1 MRQIT
6 ATEKYN
12 AVLEGSMAKREF
24 VRQMRQQYP
33 MYVSQ
38 YNGFD
43 DTVQIL
49 KNRNMIFE
57 ASKPAFSGVK
67 VYDDRPAL
75 TYSLDALERGIR
87 IELMA
92 AGKEIPNDYITPEE
106 YAKAEKKAKD
116 NLDKDCNHYINLL
129 SGESNKVDK
138 HDREKEVKRGEG
150 DVDTYNG
157 MKKATLKEEVE
168 EVVDPNPPMSED
180 AKKAM
185 LGKVI
190 GVLKTKYKDLITTN
204 IIKDF
209 VKTHYEDLLAGE
221 DIESE
226 FGEFVANNFEGPSD
240 FPSPGMEEKKGK
252 DIDMSS
258 KDGYIAFIDNEDIL
272 GTYGL
277 EDAEEMA
284 RELAMNH
291 HDAGQDQDNFVKS
304 FMAAYKEG
312 GYMVDDM
319 EEKKG
324 KDHDGDGD
332 IDSDDYLAARDK
344 AIKKA
349 MGKEVD
355 EAKSQQLKEAI
366 KTIIK
371 KSLINEAATAKLSDW
386 GEGYESFTGVK
397 SVVNELENIVTE
409 IEQFYN
415 KISDKIAKTMAKTAE
430 FQNEEGLKV
439 GAFIAPS
446 LEAAFKQ
453 DLRPVIKGGFLSK
466 VELPKVKT
474 ISRADI
480 QAAGG
485 GMDETPQEPKAT
497 VFTPNF

>member
-92 AGKEIPNDYITPEE
+92 AGKELPNDYITPEE

-116 NLDKDCNHYINLL
+116 NLEKDCNHYLNLL
-129 SGESNKVDK
+129 SGESNNVDK
-138 HDREKEVKRGEG
+138 HDKEKEVKRGAA
-150 DVDTYNG
+150 DKDTFND
-157 MKKATLKEEVE
+157 MKKATLKEEVQE
-168 EVVDPNPPMSED
+168 EVDPNPPMSED

-190 GVLKTKYKDLITTN
+190 GVLRTKYSDLISTN

-209 VKTHYEDLLAGE
+209 VKTHYEDLLAGA

-226 FGEFVANNFEGPSD
+226 FEEFLTNNFEGPSD
-240 FPSPGMEEKKGK
+240 FP
-252 DIDMSS
+252 
-258 KDGYIAFIDNEDIL
+258 
-272 GTYGL
+272 
-277 EDAEEMA
+277 
-284 RELAMNH
+284 
-291 HDAGQDQDNFVKS
+291 
-304 FMAAYKEG
+304 
-312 GYMVDDM
+312 DM

-324 KDHDGDGD
+324 TDHDGDGD

-355 EAKSQQLKEAI
+355 ESKTEQLKEAI

-371 KSLINEAATAKLSDW
+371 KSLLNEAATAKLSDW
-386 GEGYESFTGVK
+386 GDGYESFAGVK
-397 SVVNELENIVTE
+397 PVVNELENIVTE

-415 KISDKIAKTMAKTAE
+415 KMSDKIAKTMSKTAD
-430 FQNEEGLKV
+430 FQNDEGLKV

-485 GMDETPQEPKAT
+485 DIDETPQEPKAT

>member
-92 AGKEIPNDYITPEE
+92 AGKELPNDYITPEE

-116 NLDKDCNHYINLL
+116 NLEKDCNHYLNLL

-157 MKKATLKEEVE
+157 MKKATLKEEVQE
-168 EVVDPNPPMSED
+168 EVDPNPPMSED

-190 GVLKTKYKDLITTN
+190 GVLRTKYSDLISTN

-226 FGEFVANNFEGPSD
+226 FSEFLAANFEGPSD
-240 FPSPGMEEKKGK
+240 FP
-252 DIDMSS
+252 
-258 KDGYIAFIDNEDIL
+258 
-272 GTYGL
+272 
-277 EDAEEMA
+277 
-284 RELAMNH
+284 
-291 HDAGQDQDNFVKS
+291 
-304 FMAAYKEG
+304 
-312 GYMVDDM
+312 DM

-324 KDHDGDGD
+324 TDHDGDGD

-355 EAKSQQLKEAI
+355 ESKTEQLKEAI

-371 KSLINEAATAKLSDW
+371 KSLLNEAATAKLSDW
-386 GEGYESFTGVK
+386 GEGYESFAGVK
-397 SVVNELENIVTE
+397 PVVNELENIVTE
-409 IEQFYN
+409 IEQFYD
-415 KISDKIAKTMAKTAE
+415 KMSDKIAKTMSKTAE
-430 FQNEEGLKV
+430 FRNDEGLKI

-453 DLRPVIKGGFLSK
+453 DLRPVVKNGFLGK

-485 GMDETPQEPKAT
+485 DIDETPQEPKAT

>member
-38 YNGFD
+38 FNGFD

-49 KNRNMIFE
+49 KNRNMIYE

-92 AGKEIPNDYITPEE
+92 AGKELPNDYITPEE

-116 NLDKDCNHYINLL
+116 NLEKDSNHYINLL
-129 SGESNKVDK
+129 SGESNNVDK

-150 DVDTYNG
+150 DIDTYNG
-157 MKKATLKEEVE
+157 LKKATLKEEVE
-168 EVVDPNPPMSED
+168 EEVDPNPPMSED

-185 LGKVI
+185 LGKVV
-190 GVLKTKYKDLITTN
+190 GQLKAKYKDLITTN

-209 VKTHYEDLLAGE
+209 LDMHYQDLLGGA
-221 DIESE
+221 DIEDE
-226 FGEFVANNFEGPSD
+226 FEEYLAINFEGPSD
-240 FPSPGMEEKKGK
+240 FP
-252 DIDMSS
+252 D
-258 KDGYIAFIDNEDIL
+258 
-272 GTYGL
+272 
-277 EDAEEMA
+277 
-284 RELAMNH
+284 
-291 HDAGQDQDNFVKS
+291 
-304 FMAAYKEG
+304 
-312 GYMVDDM
+312 VD
-319 EEKKG
+319 EKKG

-349 MGKEVD
+349 MGKE
-355 EAKSQQLKEAI
+355 EQLKEAI

-371 KSLINEAATAKLSDW
+371 KTLTENTINEAATNKLAALQDDF
-386 GEGYESFTGVK
+386 GGYEGASQVI
-397 SVVNELENIVTE
+397 NQLENMVTE
-409 IEQFYN
+409 IEQFHT
-415 KISDKIAKTMAKTAE
+415 KTRDKIQKIYDSISKIT
-430 FQNEEGLKV
+430 NEEGLKIGV
-439 GAFIAPS
+439 FIGPAIETAFR
-446 LEAAFKQ
+446 Q
-453 DLRPVIKGGFLSK
+453 DLRPVGKKGFTNGL
-466 VELPKVKT
+466 ELPKAKRLDPE
-474 ISRADI
+474 IIARAR
-480 QAAGG
+480 AAGEI
-485 GMDETPQEPKAT
+485 DETPEGAKET

>member
-92 AGKEIPNDYITPEE
+92 AGKELPNDYITPEE

-116 NLDKDCNHYINLL
+116 NLEKDCNHYLNLL

-157 MKKATLKEEVE
+157 MKKATLKEEVQE
-168 EVVDPNPPMSED
+168 EVDPNPPMSED

-190 GVLKTKYKDLITTN
+190 GVLRTKYSDLISTN

-226 FGEFVANNFEGPSD
+226 FREFLANNYEGPSD
-240 FPSPGMEEKKGK
+240 FP
-252 DIDMSS
+252 
-258 KDGYIAFIDNEDIL
+258 
-272 GTYGL
+272 
-277 EDAEEMA
+277 
-284 RELAMNH
+284 
-291 HDAGQDQDNFVKS
+291 
-304 FMAAYKEG
+304 
-312 GYMVDDM
+312 DM

-324 KDHDGDGD
+324 TDHDGDGD

-355 EAKSQQLKEAI
+355 ESKTQQLKEAI

-371 KSLINEAATAKLSDW
+371 KSLLNEAATAKLSDW
-386 GEGYESFTGVK
+386 GDGYESFAGVK
-397 SVVNELENIVTE
+397 PVVNELENIVTE

-415 KISDKIAKTMAKTAE
+415 KMSDKIAKTMSKTAD
-430 FQNEEGLKV
+430 FQNDEGLKV

-485 GMDETPQEPKAT
+485 DIDETPQEPKAT

>member
-92 AGKEIPNDYITPEE
+92 AGKELPNDYITPEE

-116 NLDKDCNHYINLL
+116 NLEKDCNHYLNLL

-157 MKKATLKEEVE
+157 MKKATLKEEVQE
-168 EVVDPNPPMSED
+168 EVDPNPPMSED

-190 GVLKTKYKDLITTN
+190 GVLRTKYSDLISTN

-226 FGEFVANNFEGPSD
+226 FREFLANNYEGPSD
-240 FPSPGMEEKKGK
+240 FP
-252 DIDMSS
+252 
-258 KDGYIAFIDNEDIL
+258 
-272 GTYGL
+272 
-277 EDAEEMA
+277 
-284 RELAMNH
+284 
-291 HDAGQDQDNFVKS
+291 
-304 FMAAYKEG
+304 
-312 GYMVDDM
+312 DM

-324 KDHDGDGD
+324 TDHDGDGD

-355 EAKSQQLKEAI
+355 ESKTEQLKEAI

-371 KSLINEAATAKLSDW
+371 KSLLNEAATAKLSDW
-386 GEGYESFTGVK
+386 GDGYESFAGVK
-397 SVVNELENIVTE
+397 PVVNELENIVTE
-409 IEQFYN
+409 IEQFYD
-415 KISDKIAKTMAKTAE
+415 KMSDKIAKTMSKTAD
-430 FQNEEGLKV
+430 FQNDEGLKV

-485 GMDETPQEPKAT
+485 DIDETPQEPKAT

>member
-6 ATEKYN
+6 ATEKYK

-92 AGKEIPNDYITPEE
+92 AGKELPNDYITPEE

-116 NLDKDCNHYINLL
+116 NLEKDGNHYLNLMA
-129 SGESNKVDK
+129 GESNKVDK
-138 HDREKEVKRGEG
+138 HDKEKEVKRGAA
-150 DVDTYNG
+150 DKDTFND

-180 AKKAM
+180 AIKSM
-185 LGKVI
+185 LGKVVGALRAKFPDI
-190 GVLKTKYKDLITTN
+190 SASIV
-204 IIKDF
+204 KDF
-209 VKTHYEDLLAGE
+209 IRTHYEDLKAGV
-221 DIESE
+221 DIETE
-226 FGEFVANNFEGPSD
+226 FGEYLSNNYEGPSD
-240 FPSPGMEEKKGK
+240 V
-252 DIDMSS
+252 
-258 KDGYIAFIDNEDIL
+258 
-272 GTYGL
+272 
-277 EDAEEMA
+277 
-284 RELAMNH
+284 R
-291 HDAGQDQDNFVKS
+291 
-304 FMAAYKEG
+304 
-312 GYMVDDM
+312 
-319 EEKKG
+319 EKKG

-349 MGKEVD
+349 MGKD
-355 EAKSQQLKEAI
+355 ESYAMKRMQQAHTQDRLAGKKSTYDIAKEKNKEQEKQLKEAI

-386 GEGYESFTGVK
+386 GEGYESFAGVK
-397 SVVNELENIVTE
+397 PVVNELENIVTE
-409 IEQFYN
+409 IEQFYD
-415 KISDKIAKTMAKTAE
+415 KMSDKIAKTMSKTAE
-430 FQNEEGLKV
+430 FRNDEGLKI

-453 DLRPVIKGGFLSK
+453 DLRPVVKSGFLGK

-485 GMDETPQEPKAT
+485 DIDETPQEPKAT

>member
-75 TYSLDALERGIR
+75 TYSLDTLERGIR

-106 YAKAEKKAKD
+106 YMKAEKKAKD

-168 EVVDPNPPMSED
+168 EEVDPNPPMSED

-185 LGKVI
+185 LGKIV
-190 GVLKTKYKDLITTN
+190 GQLKAKYKDLITTN

-209 VKTHYEDLLAGE
+209 LDMHFQDLLNGA
-221 DIESE
+221 DIEDE
-226 FGEFVANNFEGPSD
+226 FEQYLDANFEGPSD
-240 FPSPGMEEKKGK
+240 MREAEEG
-252 DIDMSS
+252 IDFSS
-258 KDGYIAFIDNEDIL
+258 KDGYIAFIDNENIL
-272 GTYGL
+272 ANYTP

-284 RELAMNH
+284 RELAMTH

-312 GYMVDDM
+312 GYDYDDQVH
-319 EEKKG
+319 EKQG

-332 IDSDDYLAARDK
+332 IDSDDYMAAKDK

-386 GEGYESFTGVK
+386 GKGYESFAGVNP
-397 SVVNELENIVTE
+397 VVNELENIVTE

-415 KISDKIAKTMAKTAE
+415 KISDKIAKTMSKTAD
-430 FQNEEGLKV
+430 FQNDEGLKV

>member
-92 AGKEIPNDYITPEE
+92 AGKELPNDYITPEE

-116 NLDKDCNHYINLL
+116 NLEKDCNHYINLL
-129 SGESNKVDK
+129 SGESNNVDK
-138 HDREKEVKRGEG
+138 HDKEKEVKRGAA
-150 DVDTYNG
+150 DKDTFND
-157 MKKATLKEEVE
+157 MKKATLKEEVQE
-168 EVVDPNPPMSED
+168 EVDPNPPMSED

-190 GVLKTKYKDLITTN
+190 GVLKTKYSDLISTN

-226 FGEFVANNFEGPSD
+226 FSEFLVNNFEGPSD
-240 FPSPGMEEKKGK
+240 FP
-252 DIDMSS
+252 
-258 KDGYIAFIDNEDIL
+258 
-272 GTYGL
+272 
-277 EDAEEMA
+277 
-284 RELAMNH
+284 
-291 HDAGQDQDNFVKS
+291 
-304 FMAAYKEG
+304 
-312 GYMVDDM
+312 DM

-324 KDHDGDGD
+324 TDHDGDGD

-355 EAKSQQLKEAI
+355 ESKTEQLKEAI

-371 KSLINEAATAKLSDW
+371 KSLLNEAATAKLSDW
-386 GEGYESFTGVK
+386 GDGYESFAGVK
-397 SVVNELENIVTE
+397 PVVNELENIVTE

-415 KISDKIAKTMAKTAE
+415 KMSDKIAKTMSKTAD
-430 FQNEEGLKV
+430 FQNDEGLKV

-485 GMDETPQEPKAT
+485 DIDETPQEPKAT

>member
-38 YNGFD
+38 FNGFD

-49 KNRNMIFE
+49 KNRNMIYE

-92 AGKEIPNDYITPEE
+92 AGKELPNDYITPEE

-116 NLDKDCNHYINLL
+116 NLEKDSNHYINLL
-129 SGESNKVDK
+129 SGESNNVDK

-150 DVDTYNG
+150 DIDTYNG
-157 MKKATLKEEVE
+157 LKKATLKEEVE
-168 EVVDPNPPMSED
+168 EEVDPNPPMSED

-185 LGKVI
+185 LGKVV
-190 GVLKTKYKDLITTN
+190 GQLKAKYKDLITTN

-209 VKTHYEDLLAGE
+209 LDMHYQDLLGGA
-221 DIESE
+221 DIEDE
-226 FGEFVANNFEGPSD
+226 FEEYLSVNFEGPSD
-240 FPSPGMEEKKGK
+240 LP
-252 DIDMSS
+252 D
-258 KDGYIAFIDNEDIL
+258 
-272 GTYGL
+272 
-277 EDAEEMA
+277 
-284 RELAMNH
+284 
-291 HDAGQDQDNFVKS
+291 
-304 FMAAYKEG
+304 
-312 GYMVDDM
+312 VD
-319 EEKKG
+319 EKKG

-355 EAKSQQLKEAI
+355 EAKAQQLKEAI

-371 KSLINEAATAKLSDW
+371 KSLVNEAATAKLSDW

-415 KISDKIAKTMAKTAE
+415 KISDKIAKTMSKTAE